1 MRWARSLAVALAIT
15 GAAAA
20 CKGRGKDKSAAKPT
34 AGPIDAGARAM
45 PRPAAA
51 AVVTPPIPVA
61 QPPADAES
69 VTGVPEAPA
78 AVVKLVRLARGNG
91 PKPGRN
97 DLVSINLDGW
107 RLDGT
112 TFLSTRTRHRPIQ
125 QSLAMLAPGFAVA
138 VTTMQKGERAMVWVP
153 PEVGY
158 LGAPQGAPET
168 LVYQVELVDFEV
180 APATPLDVA
189 AIPAAAQRSTSG
201 LASVVLERGTGK
213 VSPRDYDGVT
223 YHYSGWSSTG
233 RMFDSSELRK
243 RSKSGPMY
251 REWPGVAEALA
262 AMVVGE
268 RKRIWLPRDGARDA
282 KTALVEDLPM
292 LPEGTLCM
300 ELELLAI
307 VPGKPLP
314 PAPPD
319 VGAAPPEA
327 LTTAGGVRY
336 RVLTPG
342 SGTVH
347 PGDTDLVEVEYTG
360 WTAAGRPF
368 DSTVILG
375 KPIKLMVSRALPG
388 WTEAIKTM
396 VAGQTSRFWIPQA
409 LAFKGEPGTPQ
420 GTVVFDLKLVRMV
433 APGELPAGKAQP
445 PQLFGNPPPPT
456 PPTPAPPPTAPT
468 TP

>member
-1 MRWARSLAVALAIT
+1 MRWARSLAVALAII
-15 GAAAA
+15 GAATA
-20 CKGRGKDKSAAKPT
+20 CKGKRAAKQT
-34 AGPIDAGARAM
+34 VGPIDGGARAM
-45 PRPAAA
+45 PRPSAAA
-51 AVVTPPIPVA
+51 AVTPPIAVA

-78 AVVKLVRLARGNG
+78 AVVKLVRLARGTG

-158 LGAPQGAPET
+158 LGQPQGAPET

-180 APATPLDVA
+180 APATPPDVA
-189 AIPAAAQRSTSG
+189 AIPPAAKRSVSG
-201 LASVVLERGTGK
+201 LASVVLKPGSGK

-243 RSKSGPMY
+243 RAKSGPMY

-262 AMVVGE
+262 TMVVGE
-268 RKRIWLPRDGARDA
+268 RKRIWLPRGITRDA

-314 PAPPD
+314 PAPLD
-319 VGAAPPEA
+319 VGGAPTDA

-336 RVLTPG
+336 RVLKPG
-342 SGTVH
+342 TGTVH
-347 PGDTDLVEVEYTG
+347 PGATDLVEVEYTG
-360 WTAAGRPF
+360 WTADGRPF

-388 WTEAIKTM
+388 WTEAIQTM
-396 VAGQTSRFWIPQA
+396 VAGQTSRFWIAEA
-409 LAFKGEPGTPQ
+409 LAFKGEPGTPR
-420 GTVVFDLKLVRMV
+420 GTVVFDLTLVRMV
-433 APGELPAGKAQP
+433 PPGELPGGKAQP
-445 PQLFGNPPPPT
+445 PQLFGNPPPGAGA
-456 PPTPAPPPTAPT
+456 APPPPAPT